1 MSLPLTD
8 KFTEHL
14 KRSLRLA
21 HAVAAEL
28 GHPQVTPEHLLYG
41 LAANRGS
48 LAAEVLGKLS
58 FGTEQLKE
66 LLVRNHTNPTTFP
79 SSPLLAESARAA
91 LERAVALASA
101 HTHRYVGTEHVLHA
115 LMEHPTAALQ
125 QLLARQQITQQHA
138 LQQLELVLRSTS
150 RFSDLAAVVEADTP
164 GETEAE
170 LERLTSGGNPSTTD
184 ALELFTTD
192 LTSRTVQQSIDPV
205 IGREAEIERLTQI
218 LARRTKNN
226 PVLLGDPGVGKT
238 AIVEGLAKKIL
249 QGDVPE
255 ILLDKR
261 ILMLDLGL
269 LLAGTMYRGEFEQR
283 LKNVI
288 GEIQKD
294 STIILFID
302 ELHTLTGAG
311 AAPGSLDA
319 ANILKPALAR
329 GHLRCIG
336 ATTLE
341 EYRKHIESDPALE
354 RRFQPVLVAEPTP
367 EKTVQIL
374 RGIKTHYEQFHRVTI
389 TDAALTAAVQ
399 LSARYLPDRFLP
411 DKAIDLIDEAAA
423 RLRVQ
428 QNTGGL
434 VQKIKQISAGLEL
447 LQKNKRSAITS
458 QRYSEALE
466 YQGHE
471 TQAQTQLGAA
481 QAALA
486 QTQQQRIGT
495 VTERD
500 IAEIISRST
509 GIPFADISQSEQ
521 KRLTNLQTAMRHRIV
536 GQDAAIDQVVAAIRR
551 ARAGISSQRRP
562 IGSFIFLGPS
572 GVGKTELA
580 RALAAELFE
589 DERALL
595 KIDMSEFRESFNVS
609 KLIGSPPGY
618 VGYKESGQL
627 TEAVRRKPYSVVLFD
642 EIEKAHPEVFNLLLQ
657 VMEDGELTDG
667 AGKRINFRNTLII
680 MTSNVG
686 LKEFVGAKRLG
697 FGELAA
703 HDELVTEMKDSLHK
717 SLTDQFRPEFLN
729 RLDGIIF
736 FRPLTDRDLTKIAK
750 LQLAELNLRLKD
762 KKITLKTNA
771 AAIELLVSRQADPTQ
786 GARLL
791 RKNIQELIEQP
802 LSEGILSGKYKK
814 GAILQLR
821 RTGDQLTLE

>member
-8 KFTEHL
+8 KFTGHL

-28 GHPQVTPEHLLYG
+28 GHAQVTPEHLLYG

-66 LLVRNHTNPTTFP
+66 LLVRDHANPMTVP
-79 SSPLLAESARAA
+79 SSPLLSEPARIV
-91 LERAVALASA
+91 LQRAVALAGTHA
-101 HTHRYVGTEHVLHA
+101 HRYVGTEHVLHA
-115 LMEHPTAALQ
+115 LIEHPTATLQ
-125 QLLARQQITQQHA
+125 QLLARQKITQQHIA
-138 LQQLELVLRSTS
+138 QQLELVLRSTS
-150 RFSDLAAVVEADTP
+150 RFSDLAAVVESGTNA
-164 GETEAE
+164 ETEAE
-170 LERLTSGGNPSTTD
+170 LERLTGAANSQTNV
-184 ALELFTTD
+184 LELFTTD
-192 LTSRTVQQSIDPV
+192 LTNRTVQQSIDPV
-205 IGREAEIERLTQI
+205 IGREVEIARLTQI
-218 LARRTKNN
+218 LCRRTKNN

-249 QGDVPE
+249 NGDVPE
-255 ILLDKR
+255 VLLDKR

-288 GEIQKD
+288 GEIQAD
-294 STIILFID
+294 SNIILFID

-329 GHLRCIG
+329 GQIRCIG

-354 RRFQPVLVAEPTP
+354 RRFQPIAVAEPNP

-374 RGIKTHYEQFHRVTI
+374 RGIKGHYEQFHHVAI
-389 TDAALTAAVQ
+389 TDNALTAAVQ
-399 LSARYLPDRFLP
+399 LSVRYLPDRFLP

-423 RLRVQ
+423 RLRVT

-434 VQKIKQISAGLEL
+434 VQKIKKISEGIEL
-447 LQKNKRSAITS
+447 LRKNKHTAITS

-466 YQGHE
+466 YQNHE
-471 TQAQTQLGAA
+471 TVA
-481 QAALA
+481 QAELSITQAEFSKV
-486 QTQQQRIGT
+486 QQQLIGT

-500 IAEIISRST
+500 IAAIVSHTT
-509 GIPFADISQSEQ
+509 GIPFADISQPEQ
-521 KRLTNLQTAMRHRIV
+521 KRLANLTKAIQRRIV
-536 GQDAAIDQVVAAIRR
+536 GQDAAISQVTAAIRR
-551 ARAGISSQRRP
+551 ARAGISNQRRP

-595 KIDMSEFRESFNVS
+595 KIDMSEFHESFNVS

-686 LKEFVGAKRLG
+686 LKEFVNNKRLG
-697 FGELAA
+697 FGDVAEQE
-703 HDELVTEMKDSLHK
+703 ELVEEMKGYLEK

-736 FRPLTDRDLTKIAK
+736 FRPLIKGDLKKITKF
-750 LQLAELNLRLKD
+750 QLAELNTRLKD

-771 AAIELLVSRQADPTQ
+771 AVIDLLVSRNANPTQ
-786 GARLL
+786 GARLI
-791 RKNIQELIEQP
+791 RKNIQELLEQP
-802 LSEGILSGKYKK
+802 LSEGILSGKYQK
-814 GAILQLR
+814 GAIIQVR
-821 RTGDQLTLE
+821 RNGDQLTLE